1 MLGSKSR
8 LSKIVWLQTS
18 NGSHLWADVEEAVDG
33 QNRVGS
39 VLNRLGKEPVAAAL
53 QEPFQQEVWRCIQ
66 EGLLA
71 VRGTHILGGADRSK
85 VFHFLDRRACLQV
98 QLVFV
103 FLLLSY
109 AEHKGRP
116 RFNGRSSPLILV
128 SPGSLCFPQLELVSS
143 SG

>member
-1 MLGSKSR
+1 M
-8 LSKIVWLQTS
+8 
-18 NGSHLWADVEEAVDG
+18 
-33 QNRVGS
+33 
-39 VLNRLGKEPVAAAL
+39 AAAL

-71 VRGTHILGGADRSK
+71 VRGTHILGGANQSK
-85 VFHFLDRRACLQV
+85 VFHFLDRRACLQA

-116 RFNGRSSPLILV
+116 IFAAP
-128 SPGSLCFPQLELVSS
+128 
-143 SG
+143 